1 MTATQVAATRT
12 YQEVIAE
19 YALTSS
25 DVLKGL
31 WDSLGSWDE
40 ADVARFVAQAQPLI
54 EGVAVASAQASAAF
68 YGVLTGEAATVDTAP
83 IVATIPD
90 KLRSPFTAYWHGLTV
105 RPWAEAVQAGSSA
118 AEAVGANIA
127 HQSARDGMAL
137 IQPVGA
143 RYGRSLD
150 AQGLTAGKKQWFRVL
165 TGKSCEWCQFFST
178 LRYYSAESA
187 TFGHDH
193 CDCSVVVVTD
203 PKSNF
208 AAGMNEKIRKSS
220 GYDERKIAA
229 EVKAWQKA
237 RRARR

>member
-1 MTATQVAATRT
+1 MTAVQVAATRT

-40 ADVARFVAQAQPLI
+40 ADVDRFIRQAQPLI
-54 EGVAVASAQASAAF
+54 EGVAVASAQASAA
-68 YGVLTGEAATVDTAP
+68 YYTVLTGEAATVDTAP
-83 IVATIPD
+83 IVAAIPD
-90 KLRSPFTAYWHGLTV
+90 KLRTPFTAYWHGLTV
-105 RPWAEAVQAGSSA
+105 RPWEEALQAGSSS
-118 AEAVGANIA
+118 AEAVGANVA

-137 IQPVGA
+137 LQPTGSRYA
-143 RYGRSLD
+143 RRL
-150 AQGLTAGKKQWFRVL
+150 ATQGLTAGKKQWFRVL

-178 LRYYSAESA
+178 LRYYTAESA

-203 PKSNF
+203 PSSNF
-208 AAGMNEKIRKSS
+208 AADMNDKIRSAA

-237 RRARR
+237 QRARR